1 MRIAIT
7 GGIGAGK
14 SFVCQ
19 RLNRRGISVYDC
31 DAAAKRLMRESDSL
45 RDALKKLVGD
55 DAYTGTTL
63 NKSVVAKFLL
73 KDKRNNELIN
83 DVVHPYVA
91 ADFMSSGLQWLESAI
106 LFESEF
112 NRRVDFDHIVCVTA
126 PVETRLRR
134 IMSRD
139 GISREQAQEWISR
152 QLPEKEVAG
161 RSDFMIVNDNVQDL
175 DRQIEHILN
184 KIYK

>member
-19 RLNRRGISVYDC
+19 LLNRRGIAVYDC
-31 DAAAKRLMRESDSL
+31 DAAAKRLMRESGSL
-45 RDALKKLVGD
+45 RSALKSLVGD
-55 DAYTGTTL
+55 DAYTGTAL

-73 KDKRNNELIN
+73 KDKRNNDLIN

-91 ADFMSSGLQWLESAI
+91 ADFLVSGLEWLESAI
-106 LFESEF
+106 LFESGF
-112 NRRVDFDHIVCVTA
+112 NRRVEFDSIVCVTA
-126 PVETRLRR
+126 PEETRVRR

-139 GISREQAQEWISR
+139 GISREQAQEWIGR
-152 QLPEKEVAG
+152 QMPEREAAR
-161 RSDFMIVNDNVQDL
+161 RSDFVIANDSIRGL
-175 DRQIEHILN
+175 DEQIDFILN